1 MVFRGKR
8 LRSIESGVFRPG
20 GYLPIELFVQKRQN
34 TDYTLKMVIFR
45 VKIEILN
52 LFFVPFSID
61 KTKWLNILDLA
72 MVSQSVLF

>member
-1 MVFRGKR
+1 MR
-8 LRSIESGVFRPG
+8 RSRAQMTKP
-20 GYLPIELFVQKRQN
+20 FVQKRQN

-52 LFFVPFSID
+52 LFFVPFFID

-72 MVSQSVLF
+72 MVSQSLSF

>member
-1 MVFRGKR
+1 MFPSSDDRAVRA
-8 LRSIESGVFRPG
+8 
-20 GYLPIELFVQKRQN
+20 KRQN

-52 LFFVPFSID
+52 LFFVPFFID

-72 MVSQSVLF
+72 MVSQSLSF